1 LEADGM
7 LRLMLVSWARIAGLA
22 FRACV
27 PLPGRPERFS
37 LRRAG
42 ALAVFLPLFLALQAW
57 QWLGLLLDEVLFRAY
72 RRVTIRPPLFVVGV
86 PRSGT
91 TFLHRALAHDPDLTT
106 FQTWELLLA
115 ISVTWRKL
123 FAGLGTLDR
132 WLGRPV
138 ARLLGRLERSSFGGF
153 NAIHELSLNE
163 PEEDF
168 IALAPVLGCFLL
180 AIPFPF
186 SERLWRLA
194 RFDEAIPEA
203 ERRRI
208 MTFYR
213 SCVQRH
219 LYVRGADRR
228 FLSKNPS
235 FTPLIRSLQATFPEC
250 RIVACVRDPLAAV
263 PSQLSSIRPGIELFD
278 ADRSGEGFRDR
289 FVATLKWYY
298 KRIEA
303 MSTEL
308 AENRWAT
315 VRMDQLRTDLE
326 ATVGELYT
334 RFELNLSDGFVAELV
349 ELAESSRRYRSQH
362 RYSLEQF
369 GLQEEALAREFSFD
383 GRRFLLGAS
392 ARAT

>member
-1 LEADGM
+1 
-7 LRLMLVSWARIAGLA
+7 
-22 FRACV
+22 
-27 PLPGRPERFS
+27 
-37 LRRAG
+37 
-42 ALAVFLPLFLALQAW
+42 
-57 QWLGLLLDEVLFRAY
+57 
-72 RRVTIRPPLFVVGV
+72 
-86 PRSGT
+86 
-91 TFLHRALAHDPDLTT
+91 
-106 FQTWELLLA
+106 
-115 ISVTWRKL
+115 
-123 FAGLGTLDR
+123 
-132 WLGRPV
+132 
-138 ARLLGRLERSSFGGF
+138 
-153 NAIHELSLNE
+153 
-163 PEEDF
+163 
-168 IALAPVLGCFLL
+168 
-180 AIPFPF
+180 
-186 SERLWRLA
+186 
-194 RFDEAIPEA
+194 
-203 ERRRI
+203 
-208 MTFYR
+208 
-213 SCVQRH
+213 
-219 LYVRGADRR
+219 
-228 FLSKNPS
+228 
-235 FTPLIRSLQATFPEC
+235 LQATFPEC

-349 ELAESSRRYRSQH
+349 ELAEGSRRYRSQH